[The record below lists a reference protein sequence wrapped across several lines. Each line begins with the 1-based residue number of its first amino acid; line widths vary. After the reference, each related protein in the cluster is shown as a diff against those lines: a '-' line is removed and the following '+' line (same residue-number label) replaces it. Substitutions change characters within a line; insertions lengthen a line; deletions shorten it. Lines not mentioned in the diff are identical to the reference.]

1 MSRPED
7 AENFVAYD
15 IPPDSVPEEATSLDK
30 DPLIHILAHIKD
42 VRFGRIDFR
51 NLKVWRFYRGV
62 PLFLAEV
69 SGELMIYAV
78 ENRGTEAKPVCK
90 ISVMFAGTRRKGA
103 SGNPARWDGT
113 NDEVLWTAVVRPRCE
128 HHFKQ
133 VAQ

>member
-51 NLKVWRFYRGV
+51 NLKVCRFSRG
-62 PLFLAEV
+62 FLVFGAEWY
-69 SGELMIYAV
+69 GELMFYGV
-78 ENRGTEAKPVCK
+78 EIGGIETKPVCK
-90 ISVMFAGTRRKGA
+90 ISVMFAGPRRKG
-103 SGNPARWDGT
+103 
-113 NDEVLWTAVVRPRCE
+113 
-128 HHFKQ
+128 
-133 VAQ
+133 